1 MMRAN
6 GWGDDLA
13 GTQTSE
19 LRSGVPNEK
28 APLESAGR
36 VSTCVV
42 ADDRLSCQG
51 QKLLGAIPE
60 RDTIPAAATT
70 DWVRPFRLLSH

>member
-1 MMRAN
+1 MDGVTIWRA
-6 GWGDDLA
+6 LKHLSYA
-13 GTQTSE
+13 RAFPTK
-19 LRSGVPNEK
+19 K
-28 APLESAGR
+28 APLESGAS
-36 VSTCVV
+36 STCFV

-70 DWVRPFRLLSH
+70 DWVRPFCLLSH